1 METLYTI
8 PEIPGDCRANFE
20 HKYPLEQFAALLDT
34 TEAKLNDQAKRLLT
48 DRKLSM
54 KEVAYQLGLNDAFYF
69 SSFFKKH
76 ATSLLNL
83 IKTCMLIM
91 RE

>member
-1 METLYTI
+1 MSSCNATRN
-8 PEIPGDCRANFE
+8 DFE
-20 HKYPLEQFAALLDT
+20 HNYPLEQFAALLDT

-69 SSFFKKH
+69 SSFFNPFCSFK
-76 ATSLLNL
+76 S
-83 IKTCMLIM
+83 
-91 RE
+91 